1 MPDTIQSVSSHGIYH
16 GLPLLRTDDDSM
28 NLNAV
33 VVGASGMSGQSMI
46 DVLAADPKRWKKI
59 YALSRRPPLVAS
71 ETKNVQHV
79 AVDFLEDPMKTAAT
93 LGDAFVRA

>member
-1 MPDTIQSVSSHGIYH
+1 MSGTIQSVSSKGIYH
-16 GLPLLRTDDDSM
+16 GLPILRTDNDSM

-46 DVLAADPKRWKKI
+46 DVLAADPRRWKKI
-59 YALSRRPPLVAS
+59 YALSRRPPQIAP

-79 AVDFLEDPMKTAAT
+79 AVDFLDDHMKTAAT